1 MKYCELLD
9 EWLQE
14 SVRPAVKKRTYD
26 RYDQLVR
33 CHLKPALGE
42 WHTEELT
49 ALTLRKYVSVLS
61 ENGNMVRS
69 GGLSHSTV
77 NIMRT
82 VIQNSLKYAC
92 SSKKIK
98 KYVAGGLIR
107 PKLRQKKIEVFTV
120 PEQRKL
126 ERVLLRYPK
135 SKMFGVVLCLYTGMR
150 VGELLALKWK
160 NVDVK
165 NGTIEISGTCYDDK
179 SEEGGCKRVIGTP
192 KTLSSCRTIPLP
204 KQIIPL
210 LREHGKG
217 SNSEFVIVDEFD
229 NPVGVRSY
237 QKSFEILLECI
248 EMKKRCFHALRHTFA
263 TRALECG
270 MDVKTLSEILGHR
283 NATVT
288 LNRYAH
294 SLIEHKKEMMNR
306 LGKSLWYQQSPKK

>member
-1 MKYCELLD
+1 MKYCELLN

-14 SVRPAVKKRTYD
+14 SVKPTVKKRTYD

-42 WHTEELT
+42 CHVEELT
-49 ALTLRKYVSVLS
+49 ELMLRKYVSELS
-61 ENGNMVRS
+61 ENGNLVRS

-77 NIMRT
+77 NIIIT

-92 SSKKIK
+92 SAKKIK

-107 PKLRQKKIEVFTV
+107 PKLSQKKIEVFTV
-120 PEQRKL
+120 SEQRKL
-126 ERVLLRYPK
+126 ERVLLNEPE

-150 VGELLALKWK
+150 VGELLALKWE

-165 NGTIEISGTCYDDK
+165 NGTIEINGTCYDDK
-179 SEEGGCKRVIGTP
+179 SEDGGYKRVIGTP
-192 KTLSSCRTIPLP
+192 KTLSSCRLIPLP
-204 KQIIPL
+204 RQIIPL
-210 LREHGKG
+210 LCEHGNRR
-217 SNSEFVIVDEFD
+217 SSEFVIVNEFGR
-229 NPVGVRSY
+229 PIGVRSY
-237 QKSFEILLECI
+237 QKSFEILLECVGI
-248 EMKKRCFHALRHTFA
+248 KKRCFHALRHTFA

-270 MDVKTLSEILGHR
+270 MDVKTLSEILGHH

-306 LGKSLWYQQSPKK
+306 VGKLLWYR